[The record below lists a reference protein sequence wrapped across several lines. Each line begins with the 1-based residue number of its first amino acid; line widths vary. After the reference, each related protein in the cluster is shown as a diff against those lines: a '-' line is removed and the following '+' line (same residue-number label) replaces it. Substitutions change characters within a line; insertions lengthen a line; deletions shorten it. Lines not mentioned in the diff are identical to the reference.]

1 MLDVIIIGAGAAGL
15 AAARA
20 LLAAGRSVRVLE
32 ARARAGGRAVT
43 TDVQGAAADLG
54 AAWLHFARENPWTAL
69 AREHGCTVLEDEP
82 NWGGATWVGDQPL
95 SAEAQQ
101 QASAA
106 YLRNHALVEA
116 AAAAGHDVPVSTVIP
131 DDEFRPRFDAVMTW
145 AVGRPSEQVSTLD
158 LGRYAD
164 SHDNWSVAE
173 GLGTVVSRV
182 AQGLPVSYTTPV
194 THIDHSGTGVVVH
207 TANGTLSARAVI
219 CTLPT
224 SVLARGAVRFTPELP
239 PGHLQ
244 ALHDLPL
251 GVCNKVFFR
260 YADSDLPGQGT
271 QHSVG
276 SIRTVRTASYCIR
289 PAGQPLLMAY
299 FGGDLSA
306 ELEASGQLV
315 AFAREQ
321 LTSLYGADLVSRIQ
335 GEAVT
340 GWGGDPWALGSYS
353 AARPGRADARAVLAR
368 PVTPQLLLAG
378 EACSATHYGTL
389 YGAAQSGQS
398 AAQQLLHTLQDT
410 P

>member
-15 AAARA
+15 AAARG

-32 ARARAGGRAVT
+32 ARDRAGGRACT

-69 AREHGCTVLEDEP
+69 ARQHSCTVLEDEP
-82 NWGGATWVGDQPL
+82 NWGGATWVGNQPL
-95 SAEAQQ
+95 SPEAQQ
-101 QASAA
+101 RASAA

-116 AAAAGHDVPVSTVIP
+116 AAAAGRDLPVSAVIP

-158 LGRYAD
+158 LARYAD

-173 GLGTVVSRV
+173 GLGSVLTRV
-182 AQGLPVSYTTPV
+182 ASGLPIDYHTPV
-194 THIDHSGTGVVVH
+194 THIEHSGRGVWVH
-207 TANGTLSARAVI
+207 SAKGSLSARAVI

-224 SVLARGAVRFTPELP
+224 TVLAGGAVRFTPALP
-239 PGHLQ
+239 PEHLQ

-260 YADSDLPGQGT
+260 FADADLPGKGT

-276 SIRTVRTASYCIR
+276 SISTVRTASYCIR

-306 ELEASGQLV
+306 ELEVAGQL
-315 AFAREQ
+315 AHFAREQ
-321 LTSLYGADLVSRIQ
+321 LRSLYGADMVKRVQ
-335 GEAVT
+335 AEVVT
-340 GWGGDPWALGSYS
+340 AWGGDPWALGSYS

-389 YGAAQSGQS
+389 YGAAQSGQA
-398 AAQQLLHTLQDT
+398 AAQQLIQTLQDT

>member
-15 AAARA
+15 AAART

-32 ARARAGGRAVT
+32 ARERAGGRAVT
-43 TDVQGAAADLG
+43 TDVQGAKADLG
-54 AAWLHFARENPWTAL
+54 AAWLHFARENPWTTL

-82 NWGGATWVGDQPL
+82 NWGGATWVGNQPL
-95 SAEAQQ
+95 SPEAQQ

-116 AAAAGHDVPVSTVIP
+116 AAAAGQDVPVSRVIP

-158 LGRYAD
+158 LARYAD

-182 AQGLPVSYTTPV
+182 ARGLPIDYDTPV
-194 THIDHSGTGVVVH
+194 THIDHSGTSVVAH
-207 TANGTLSARAVI
+207 TASGSLSARSLI

-224 SVLARGAVRFTPELP
+224 SVLARSAVRFTPELP

-260 YADSDLPGQGT
+260 FADSDLPGTGT

-276 SIRTVRTASYCIR
+276 SVTTVRTASYCIR

-306 ELEASGQLV
+306 ELEAAGELA

-321 LTSLYGADLVSRIQ
+321 LTQLYGSDLVSRIQ
-335 GEAVT
+335 GQVVT
-340 GWGGDPWALGSYS
+340 AWGSDPWAMGSYS
-353 AARPGRADARAVLAR
+353 AARPGRADARGVLAA
-368 PVTPQLLLAG
+368 PITPRLLLAG

-398 AAQQLLHTLQDT
+398 AAQQLVQTLQDST
-410 P
+410 